1 MALSNLVTSD
11 DFAGDGSTVNF
22 AIPFTFFNNT
32 QVKVKL
38 TGSGGVVTYWTSGVE
53 YTISGGDPGT
63 TVVAGTAPAVGETL
77 TVYRS
82 TPLTQI
88 YDFLN
93 ASPLDVE
100 NVEKA
105 LDRLAMMIQETTNTL
120 SSSGIFGFYSQ
131 TTQTVNAAATIT
143 IDETK
148 QRLIVPVQGNA
159 APVTANTTTAV
170 ENGTIDGQE
179 LLLRGAHATNSVTIS
194 GSSTNMEMNGS
205 MVLVAFSTL
214 SLVWNGT
221 TSKWTEVARSN

>member
-1 MALSNLVTSD
+1 MALSNLLVED
-11 DFAGDGSTVNF
+11 DFAGDGTTVNF

-32 QVKVKL
+32 QAKAKL
-38 TGSGGVVTYWTSGVE
+38 TSSTGVVTYWTAGVE

-63 TVVAGTAPAVGETL
+63 TLVAATAPAVGETL
-77 TVYRS
+77 TIYRS

-93 ASPLDVE
+93 NTAVNME

-105 LDRLAMMIQETTNTL
+105 LDRLGMMLQEL
-120 SSSGIFGFYSQ
+120 SNSVSSNGIYGFYSQ
-131 TTQTVNAAATIT
+131 ATQTVVNGTTIS

-159 APVTANTTTAV
+159 GAVIANATTAI
-170 ENGTIDGQE
+170 ENGAVDGQE
-179 LLLRGAHATNSVTIS
+179 LLIRGVHATNSVTIS
-194 GSSTNMEMNGS
+194 GSSANMEINGD